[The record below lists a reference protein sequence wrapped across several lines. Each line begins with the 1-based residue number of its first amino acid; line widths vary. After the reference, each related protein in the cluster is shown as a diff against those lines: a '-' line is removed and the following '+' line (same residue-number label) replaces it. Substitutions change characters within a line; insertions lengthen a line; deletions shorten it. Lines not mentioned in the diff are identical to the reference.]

1 MEALLCAH
9 RRLVEQEL
17 LDAGAA
23 AVVEGV
29 AQVRERAR

>member
-1 MEALLCAH
+1 METLLCAH

-23 AVVEGV
+23 AIFESV